1 MNGNEDMDE
10 AIDREW
16 QVERVL
22 EPKDP
27 LIPKGMK
34 TIAKTLRHAGQL
46 LAVATSPNPDNPDE
60 PFRAFIT
67 VSRKNRAEIK
77 AVICEL
83 TSEQYK
89 ELFDAES
96 E

>member
-1 MNGNEDMDE
+1 MDE
-10 AIDREW
+10 NRDLDEAFRREW

-22 EPKDP
+22 EPKDA
-27 LIPKGMK
+27 LIPKSMK

-46 LAVATSPNPDNPDE
+46 LAVATSSNPDNPDE

-67 VSRKNRAEIK
+67 VSRKDRSEIK
-77 AVICEL
+77 AIICEL
-83 TSEQYK
+83 TPEQYDD
-89 ELFDAES
+89 LFEDES

>member
-1 MNGNEDMDE
+1 MDE
-10 AIDREW
+10 KHDIDEAFGRKW
-16 QVERVL
+16 RIERVL
-22 EPKDP
+22 EPKDL

-46 LAVATSPNPDNPDE
+46 LAVASSPNPDDPDE

-67 VSRKNRAEIK
+67 VSLKNRSEIK
-77 AVICEL
+77 TVIGML
-83 TSEQYK
+83 TPEQY
-89 ELFDAES
+89 EDLFENES

>member
-1 MNGNEDMDE
+1 MDE
-10 AIDREW
+10 NRDLDEAFRREW

-22 EPKDP
+22 EPNDA

-46 LAVATSPNPDNPDE
+46 LAVATSSNPDNPDE

-67 VSRKNRAEIK
+67 VSRKDRSEIK
-77 AVICEL
+77 AIICEL
-83 TSEQYK
+83 TPEQYDD
-89 ELFDAES
+89 LFEDES

>member
-1 MNGNEDMDE
+1 MDE
-10 AIDREW
+10 NRDLDEAFRREW

-22 EPKDP
+22 EPKDA

-34 TIAKTLRHAGQL
+34 TVAKTLRHAGQL
-46 LAVATSPNPDNPDE
+46 LAVATSSNPDNPDE

-67 VSRKNRAEIK
+67 VSRKDRSEIK
-77 AVICEL
+77 AIICEL
-83 TSEQYK
+83 TPEQYDD
-89 ELFDAES
+89 LFEDES

>member
-1 MNGNEDMDE
+1 MDE
-10 AIDREW
+10 NQDIDEAFGRDW
-16 QVERVL
+16 HVERVL
-22 EPKDP
+22 EPKDS

-34 TIAKTLRHAGQL
+34 TVAKTLRHAGQL
-46 LAVATSPNPDNPDE
+46 LAVGYSPNSDNPDE

-83 TSEQYK
+83 TPEQY
-89 ELFDAES
+89 EDLFDNES

>member
-1 MNGNEDMDE
+1 MDGNRDLDG
-10 AIDREW
+10 AFGRDW

-22 EPKDP
+22 EPKDS

-34 TIAKTLRHAGQL
+34 TIAKALRHAGQL
-46 LAVATSPNPDNPDE
+46 LAVATGPNPDNPDE
-60 PFRAFIT
+60 PYRALIT
-67 VSRKNRAEIK
+67 VSRKNRSEVK

-83 TSEQYK
+83 TPGQYDD
-89 ELFDAES
+89 LFEDES

>member
-1 MNGNEDMDE
+1 MDE
-10 AIDREW
+10 NRDLDEAFRREW

-22 EPKDP
+22 EPKDA

-46 LAVATSPNPDNPDE
+46 LAVATSSNPDNPDE

-67 VSRKNRAEIK
+67 VSRKDRSEIK
-77 AVICEL
+77 AIICEL
-83 TSEQYK
+83 TPEQCDD
-89 ELFDAES
+89 LFEDES

>member
-1 MNGNEDMDE
+1 MDENEDLDG
-10 AIDREW
+10 AIDRDW

-46 LAVATSPNPDNPDE
+46 LAVATSPNPDSPDE
-60 PFRAFIT
+60 QFRAFIT
-67 VSRKNRAEIK
+67 VSRKNRAEVK

-83 TSEQYK
+83 TPEQY
-89 ELFDAES
+89 EDLFDAES

>member
-1 MNGNEDMDE
+1 MNENEDMDE
-10 AIDREW
+10 AFGREW

-22 EPKDP
+22 EPKDA

-34 TIAKTLRHAGQL
+34 TIAKALRHAGQL

-67 VSRKNRAEIK
+67 VSRKDRSEIK
-77 AVICEL
+77 AIICEL
-83 TSEQYK
+83 TPEQYDDLI
-89 ELFDAES
+89 EDES

>member
-1 MNGNEDMDE
+1 MDE
-10 AIDREW
+10 IEDITGTSLRDW

-22 EPKDP
+22 EPKDA
-27 LIPKGMK
+27 LIPKGMN

-46 LAVATSPNPDNPDE
+46 LAVATATNPDSPE
-60 PFRAFIT
+60 APFHAFIT

-77 AVICEL
+77 TFICEL
-83 TSEQYK
+83 TSEQYND
-89 ELFDAES
+89 LFENGS

>member
-1 MNGNEDMDE
+1 MDE
-10 AIDREW
+10 IEDITGTSHQDW

-22 EPKDP
+22 EPKDV

-34 TIAKTLRHAGQL
+34 TLAKTLRHAGQL
-46 LAVATSPNPDNPDE
+46 LAVATASNPDDRETP
-60 PFRAFIT
+60 RYAFIT

-77 AVICEL
+77 AFICEL
-83 TSEQYK
+83 TPEQYQD
-89 ELFDAES
+89 LFES

>member
-1 MNGNEDMDE
+1 MDE
-10 AIDREW
+10 IEDITGTSHQDW

-22 EPKDP
+22 EPKDV

-34 TIAKTLRHAGQL
+34 TLAKTLRHVGQL
-46 LAVATSPNPDNPDE
+46 LAVAIASNPDDPE
-60 PFRAFIT
+60 TPRYAFIT

-77 AVICEL
+77 AFICEL
-83 TSEQYK
+83 TPEQYQD
-89 ELFDAES
+89 LFES

>member
-10 AIDREW
+10 TLGREW

-22 EPKDP
+22 EPKDA

-67 VSRKNRAEIK
+67 VSRKDRSEIK

-83 TSEQYK
+83 TPEQYDD
-89 ELFDAES
+89 LFEDES

>member
-1 MNGNEDMDE
+1 MNVTEDMDE
-10 AIDREW
+10 AFGREW

-22 EPKDP
+22 EPKDT

-67 VSRKNRAEIK
+67 VSRKDRSEIK
-77 AVICEL
+77 AIICEL
-83 TSEQYK
+83 TPEQYE
-89 ELFDAES
+89 ELFDIES

>member
-1 MNGNEDMDE
+1 MDE
-10 AIDREW
+10 NRDLDGAFGRDW
-16 QVERVL
+16 HVERVL
-22 EPKDP
+22 EPKDY

-60 PFRAFIT
+60 SFCAFIT
-67 VSRKNRAEIK
+67 VSRKDRSEIK

-83 TSEQYK
+83 TPEQYDD
-89 ELFDAES
+89 LFEDES

>member
-1 MNGNEDMDE
+1 MNENEDMDE
-10 AIDREW
+10 ALGREW

-22 EPKDP
+22 EPKDA

-46 LAVATSPNPDNPDE
+46 LAVASSPNPDNPDE
-60 PFRAFIT
+60 PFHAFIT
-67 VSRKNRAEIK
+67 VSRKDRSEIK
-77 AVICEL
+77 AVICKL
-83 TSEQYK
+83 TPEQYND
-89 ELFDAES
+89 LFEDES

>member
-1 MNGNEDMDE
+1 MDE
-10 AIDREW
+10 NRDLDEAFRREW

-22 EPKDP
+22 EPKDA

-46 LAVATSPNPDNPDE
+46 LAVATRPNPDNPDE

-67 VSRKNRAEIK
+67 VSRKNRSEIK

-83 TSEQYK
+83 TPEQYDG
-89 ELFDAES
+89 LFEDES

>member
-1 MNGNEDMDE
+1 MDE
-10 AIDREW
+10 NHDIDEAFGRDW
-16 QVERVL
+16 HVERVL
-22 EPKDP
+22 EPKDA

-34 TIAKTLRHAGQL
+34 TVAKTLRHAGQL
-46 LAVATSPNPDNPDE
+46 LAVGYSPNPDNPDE

-83 TSEQYK
+83 TPEQY
-89 ELFDAES
+89 EDLFDNES

>member
-89 ELFDAES
+89 ELLDAES

>member
-1 MNGNEDMDE
+1 MDE
-10 AIDREW
+10 NRDLDEAFGRDW
-16 QVERVL
+16 HVEHVL
-22 EPKDP
+22 EPKDS

-34 TIAKTLRHAGQL
+34 TVAKTLRHAGQL

-67 VSRKNRAEIK
+67 VSRKDRFEIK
-77 AVICEL
+77 AIICEL
-83 TSEQYK
+83 TPEQYDD
-89 ELFDAES
+89 LFEDES

>member
-1 MNGNEDMDE
+1 MDE
-10 AIDREW
+10 NQDIDEAFGRDW
-16 QVERVL
+16 HVERVL
-22 EPKDP
+22 EPKDS

-34 TIAKTLRHAGQL
+34 TVAKTLRHAGQL
-46 LAVATSPNPDNPDE
+46 LAVGYSPNPDNPDE

-77 AVICEL
+77 SIICEL
-83 TSEQYK
+83 APEQYE
-89 ELFDAES
+89 ELFDNES

>member
-1 MNGNEDMDE
+1 MDE
-10 AIDREW
+10 NRDLDEAFRREW

-22 EPKDP
+22 EPKDA

-67 VSRKNRAEIK
+67 VSRKNRSEIK

-83 TSEQYK
+83 TPEQYDG
-89 ELFDAES
+89 LFEDES

>member
-67 VSRKNRAEIK
+67 VSRKDQSEIK
-77 AVICEL
+77 AIICEL
-83 TSEQYK
+83 TPEQYG

>member
-10 AIDREW
+10 ALGCEW

-22 EPKDP
+22 EPKDA

-67 VSRKNRAEIK
+67 VSRKDRSEIK

-83 TSEQYK
+83 TPEQYDD
-89 ELFDAES
+89 LFEDES

>member
-1 MNGNEDMDE
+1 MDE
-10 AIDREW
+10 IEDITGTSHQDW

-22 EPKDP
+22 EPKDV

-34 TIAKTLRHAGQL
+34 TLAKTLRHAGQL
-46 LAVATSPNPDNPDE
+46 LAVATASNPDDPE
-60 PFRAFIT
+60 TPRYAFFT

-77 AVICEL
+77 AFICEL
-83 TSEQYK
+83 TPEQYQD
-89 ELFDAES
+89 LFES